1 MKALPLDRGELSCLI
16 GHSRNCLFIMRQ
28 YLLGHVA
35 YCNAVFLYMRKIRHL
50 LHLKQVPDNINYSE
64 EPKSSTTI

>member
-1 MKALPLDRGELSCLI
+1 M

-35 YCNAVFLYMRKIRHL
+35 YCNADFLYMRKIRHL

>member
-1 MKALPLDRGELSCLI
+1 
-16 GHSRNCLFIMRQ
+16 MRQ

-35 YCNAVFLYMRKIRHL
+35 YCNADFLYMCKIRHL
-50 LHLKQVPDNINYSE
+50 LYLKQVPDNINYSE

>member
-1 MKALPLDRGELSCLI
+1 MFCEAFPQLS
-16 GHSRNCLFIMRQ
+16 FIMRQ

-35 YCNAVFLYMRKIRHL
+35 YCNADFLYMRKIRHL